1 MRRLPA
7 LLAAGLVVAGCG
19 SSAEAVPAP
28 TTGTVQRGVVTKQL
42 ILEGAMGGGNGAV
55 VAAQNTVWREVVSGQ
70 PVTLYVDVVPDVAMR
85 ARVGTI
91 SPYETVL
98 NQQRRYHYVNLEILD
113 PIDPRL
119 VPGQRVRAIIDT
131 LNVPGVLTVSNKA
144 VQTEGGQSLVVT
156 PDGRRIPFTAGAVGD
171 KVTEVR
177 SGLAEGQQVQ
187 VRATP

>member
-1 MRRLPA
+1 MRRLPV

-19 SSAEAVPAP
+19 QAAEAVPPP
-28 TTGTVQRGVVTKQL
+28 TTGAVQRGVVTKQL

-70 PVTLYVDVVPDVAMR
+70 PVKLYVDVVPDVAMR

-144 VQTEGGQSLVVT
+144 VQTEGGQSLVTT
-156 PDGRRIPFTAGAVGD
+156 PDGRRMPFTAGAVGD
-171 KVTEVR
+171 EVTEVR
-177 SGLAEGQQVQ
+177 SGLAEGQPVQ
-187 VRATP
+187 LH